1 MKILELKCYKKLIVP
16 ITVNVCM
23 QVHKIFSYSDVQNNP
38 QSHRQLTKLRNMI
51 VNIKTK
57 VLIKFGTSEMM
68 YEEYRA

>member
-1 MKILELKCYKKLIVP
+1 MKILELKCYENCTDYCECI
-16 ITVNVCM
+16 

-51 VNIKTK
+51 VNTKTK

-68 YEEYRA
+68 CEEFRA

>member
-1 MKILELKCYKKLIVP
+1 MKILELKCYKNS
-16 ITVNVCM
+16 TDYCECM
-23 QVHKIFSYSDVQNNP
+23 HKIFSYSDVQNNP

-68 YEEYRA
+68 CEEYRA